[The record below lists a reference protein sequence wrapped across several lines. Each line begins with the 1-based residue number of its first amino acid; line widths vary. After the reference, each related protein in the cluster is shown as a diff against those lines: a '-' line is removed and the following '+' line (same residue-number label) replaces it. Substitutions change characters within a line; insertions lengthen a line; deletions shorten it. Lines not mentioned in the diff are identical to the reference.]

1 LAGSALKSRDTS
13 LKRKGKKEEEEET
26 TIMMRNLN
34 LKKDE
39 GGLWG
44 GQPAAGGKKRV
55 GSEYDVIKVDCIC
68 VRVYIYMKIGL

>member
-1 LAGSALKSRDTS
+1 
-13 LKRKGKKEEEEET
+13 
-26 TIMMRNLN
+26 MRNLN

-55 GSEYDVIKVDCIC
+55 GGEYDVIKVDCIC